1 MIELRDTE
9 QVIIILF
16 YSVVFSPGWHNML
29 VVFEM
34 LILSVIAR
42 RYYRRV
48 TNYVPDQDLID
59 QDRRVDDGT
68 LYRIDMSF
76 SCLAVSPNA
85 PISTPQRRQALN
97 IDDLTTSSSDPQPNY
112 DVTRSPNNVTVSLEG
127 VNHVKRVSFT

>member
-1 MIELRDTE
+1 MS
-9 QVIIILF
+9 LF
-16 YSVVFSPGWHNML
+16 PPGWHNML

-48 TNYVPDQDLID
+48 TNYVPDDDLID
-59 QDRRVDDGT
+59 QNRRVDDGT

-85 PISTPQRRQALN
+85 PNTPNSAPQRQALN
-97 IDDLTTSSSDPQPNY
+97 IDDLTSSTSAPEYNDDVRRSS
-112 DVTRSPNNVTVSLEG
+112 NNFSVDLESN
-127 VNHVKRVSFT
+127 NHAKKVSFT